1 MKTLLVLASYLVL
14 VSTASAQMMEIN
26 YVIKQENKCGGLSP
40 AIKILNVPPG
50 TERIKVEMKDLD
62 VPNFP
67 HWNNTFKY
75 EGDLPEGK
83 GVKYY
88 GPCPPSGKH
97 TYRVTVTAL
106 DAKGKVLASVKKE
119 TEEGR

>member
-1 MKTLLVLASYLVL
+1 MRTLLVLMGILLLAS
-14 VSTASAQMMEIN
+14 SAFAQTMAIN
-26 YVIKQENKCGGLSP
+26 YVITGKNKCGGVSP
-40 AIKILNVPPG
+40 AIKLTNVPPG
-50 TERIKVEMKDLD
+50 TDRIRVEMKDLD
-62 VPNFP
+62 VPSFN

-83 GVKYY
+83 GVNYY

-97 TYRVTVTAL
+97 TYRVTASAL
-106 DAKGKVLASVKKE
+106 DATGKVLASASKE